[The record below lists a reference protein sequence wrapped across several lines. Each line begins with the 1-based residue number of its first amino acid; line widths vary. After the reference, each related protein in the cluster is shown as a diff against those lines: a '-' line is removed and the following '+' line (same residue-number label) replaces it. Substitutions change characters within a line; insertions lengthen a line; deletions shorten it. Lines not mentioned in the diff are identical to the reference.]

1 MKILLVKLKE
11 KGLPKR
17 DPKQVLEQ
25 FLKKNPNPEDAEIHK
40 LAESLGIPP
49 DEMEDIAYSMLSDM
63 LSEDKQ
69 EPEQD
74 MDPKELKK
82 GEKTEKEHTKEPEVA
97 KKIAKDHLTED
108 PKYYTKLKKAKL

>member
-1 MKILLVKLKE
+1 MKIILVKLKE

-17 DPKQVLEQ
+17 DPKKALEE
-25 FLKKNPNPEDAEIHK
+25 FLKKNPNPEDSEIHK
-40 LAESLGIPP
+40 LAESLGMPP
-49 DEMEDIAYSMLSDM
+49 DEMEDIAYSMLSDL

-74 MDPKELKK
+74 MDKKELKK
-82 GEKTEKEHTKEPEVA
+82 GEQTEKEHTKEPAVA